1 MAYQRQ
7 HHGSHGIASLVFGV
21 FLGSYLH
28 RHRHQPKPVGR
39 NSPLRGLDARH
50 AMAAVAFGRILGLI
64 AMAVFLGYYAYTLSH
79 L

>member
-7 HHGSHGIASLVFGV
+7 HGSHGIVPLVFGV

-28 RHRHQPKPVGR
+28 RHRHRPKPPGP
-39 NSPLRGLDARH
+39 NSPLRGLDARQ
-50 AMAAVAFGRILGLI
+50 AMTAVAFGRVLGLI
-64 AMAVFLGYYAYTLSH
+64 AMAVFLGYYAYTMSH